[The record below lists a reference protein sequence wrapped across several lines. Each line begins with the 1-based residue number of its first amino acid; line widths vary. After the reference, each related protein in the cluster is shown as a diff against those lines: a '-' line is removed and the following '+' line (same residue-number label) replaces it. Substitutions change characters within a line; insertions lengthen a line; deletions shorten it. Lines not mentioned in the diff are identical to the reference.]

1 MENFSF
7 NQENLSFNLLLVNC
21 NRTGV
26 GRKSKTNGTR
36 VAREFGTRVGLMFEL
51 AQYAQCGSLNH
62 EILIEVSLIESSCAQ
77 EHFSS

>member
-1 MENFSF
+1 
-7 NQENLSFNLLLVNC
+7 
-21 NRTGV
+21 
-26 GRKSKTNGTR
+26 
-36 VAREFGTRVGLMFEL
+36 MFEL